1 MSPAKRLTALD
12 MVCPTCV
19 ALVGNRCHQLDG
31 SGPTSPHP
39 SRRKL
44 AREENERRFPVHCP
58 GQLDLFPAAAKGGR
72 H

>member
-12 MVCPTCV
+12 FECPTCHAPV
-19 ALVGNRCHQLDG
+19 AGRCLQLDAPG
-31 SGPTSPHP
+31 FTGPHP
-39 SRRKL
+39 RRRKA